1 MRNKHFLRDANGNV
15 LAVVTLT
22 VAAIIGT
29 IGLAISD
36 DSLDAAQWSAVSIAH
51 AVAVPPDA
59 KNAENAAVA
68 RRDATDLRAT
78 ANWTAD
84 ESAHGTR
91 PDAAH

>member
-1 MRNKHFLRDANGNV
+1 MRNEHFLRDANGNV

-22 VAAIIGT
+22 VAAILGT

-51 AVAVPPDA
+51 AVAVPPNA
-59 KNAENAAVA
+59 KNAAVA

-78 ANWTAD
+78 ANGTAD
-84 ESAHGTR
+84 ELAHGTR